1 MYPLCFL
8 SSCWNLLYKVWISAD
23 VKTLEQYEDI
33 SVFDDFIQK
42 KKKKKRESVRVV
54 GVNWIE
60 KRKELKGQNG
70 REDNAYVRCQNRW
83 DLAKMP

>member
-1 MYPLCFL
+1 M
-8 SSCWNLLYKVWISAD
+8 
-23 VKTLEQYEDI
+23 EQYEDI
-33 SVFDDFIQK
+33 SVFDDFIQKKK

-70 REDNAYVRCQNRW
+70 REDNAYVQCQNR
-83 DLAKMP
+83 

>member
-1 MYPLCFL
+1 M
-8 SSCWNLLYKVWISAD
+8 
-23 VKTLEQYEDI
+23 EQYEDI
-33 SVFDDFIQK
+33 SVFDDFIQKK

-70 REDNAYVRCQNRW
+70 REDNAYVQCQNR
-83 DLAKMP
+83 

>member
-1 MYPLCFL
+1 M
-8 SSCWNLLYKVWISAD
+8 
-23 VKTLEQYEDI
+23 KTLEQYEDI
-33 SVFDDFIQK
+33 SVFDDFIQKK

-70 REDNAYVRCQNRW
+70 REDNAYVQCQNR
-83 DLAKMP
+83 

>member
-1 MYPLCFL
+1 M
-8 SSCWNLLYKVWISAD
+8 
-23 VKTLEQYEDI
+23 KTLEQYEDI

-70 REDNAYVRCQNRW
+70 REDNAYVRCQNR
-83 DLAKMP
+83 

>member
-1 MYPLCFL
+1 M
-8 SSCWNLLYKVWISAD
+8 
-23 VKTLEQYEDI
+23 KTLEQYEDI
-33 SVFDDFIQK
+33 SVFDDFIQKKK

-70 REDNAYVRCQNRW
+70 REDNAYVRCQNR
-83 DLAKMP
+83 

>member
-1 MYPLCFL
+1 
-8 SSCWNLLYKVWISAD
+8 

-33 SVFDDFIQK
+33 SVFDDFIQKK

-70 REDNAYVRCQNRW
+70 REDNAYVRCQNR
-83 DLAKMP
+83 

>member
-1 MYPLCFL
+1 
-8 SSCWNLLYKVWISAD
+8 

-33 SVFDDFIQK
+33 SVFDDFIQKKK

-70 REDNAYVRCQNRW
+70 REDNAYVRCQNR
-83 DLAKMP
+83 

>member
-1 MYPLCFL
+1 M
-8 SSCWNLLYKVWISAD
+8 
-23 VKTLEQYEDI
+23 KTLEQYEDI
-33 SVFDDFIQK
+33 SVFDDFIQKK

-70 REDNAYVRCQNRW
+70 REDNAYVRCQNR
-83 DLAKMP
+83 